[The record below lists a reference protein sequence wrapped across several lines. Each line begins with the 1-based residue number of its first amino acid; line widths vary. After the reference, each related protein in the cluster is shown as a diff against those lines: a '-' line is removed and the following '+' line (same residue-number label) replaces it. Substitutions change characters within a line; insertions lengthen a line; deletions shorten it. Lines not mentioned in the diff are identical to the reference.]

1 MMTEELSEHVFFFI
15 FLKSKPLLLFLKFSD
30 SSAFSIYRSF
40 AGSRRQP
47 PFQFTCYLQ
56 DLYSPPRPIYMLFTA
71 SLLNLHI
78 IYRVDFFRFTCYLHD
93 LCLYT
98 FKFTASSL

>member
-1 MMTEELSEHVFFFI
+1 MMTEELSEHVFFYF
-15 FLKSKPLLLFLKFSD
+15 FKSKPLLLFLTFSD
-30 SSAFSIYRSF
+30 SPAFSIYRSF

-47 PFQFTCYLQ
+47 PFQFTCYFQ

-78 IYRVDFFRFTCYLHD
+78 IYYL
-93 LCLYT
+93 LFIIY
-98 FKFTASSL
+98 